1 MGATLVL
8 TSYYNIRNRTDGKGS
23 NNVHIWV
30 HEKLIQ
36 DRKFFFALFENKP
49 PYLPLEKGKSE
60 TFARTGRLNFSL
72 KLILT

>member
-23 NNVHIWV
+23 NTVHIWV

-36 DRKFFFALFENKP
+36 DRKSFFALFKNKSP
-49 PYLPLEKGKSE
+49 CFLLEKGNSE
-60 TFARTGRLNFSL
+60 TFARTGR
-72 KLILT
+72 